1 MYDVIVV
8 GNGALGQSLALTLAR
23 RQIRVALVGQPD
35 RPWAAS
41 AAAGA
46 MLGCF
51 GEVTQSLV
59 RSEFGRAKLE
69 LDIRAAKL
77 WPEWSRQLAA
87 ESGGGDVRVASGT
100 TVILNAVGL
109 PGIDNANYAAIR
121 AELRRYD
128 EPFEDLEPADID
140 WLDPDPLARPLS
152 AFHIPGEHAVNAEL
166 LLDELR
172 LAFLQAGGTVIPEL
186 AVRVEYSHGKVD
198 GVVLASGTRLTAGHV
213 VLAAGARCQD
223 LLDTVPDVA
232 PSVPPLISG
241 YGVSLLVRTKDGTAP
256 SSVIRTPN
264 RAFAC
269 GLHVVPRTSGEVYV
283 GATNSV
289 MLEPVDMPK
298 ITDIHFLFECSTRQ
312 VRRKLNGS
320 ALSKV
325 QVGNRPLAL
334 DGYPLLGEAGIEG
347 LWMMTGTYRDGLHLS
362 PLLAREM
369 SSRILGE
376 EPEIDLEV
384 FQPVREPIQAA
395 TREEIVADTVT
406 HMLATG
412 YEYAWN
418 VPVGWPRIIEEQ
430 LRTAYLT
437 LADEIHPSF
446 TPPPEVLDAARTE
459 PGLVRALQDYYARY
473 PDSTAIR
480 IRAEAL
486 ALSSA
491 LTPLYSAGFSAHN
504 N

>member
-1 MYDVIVV
+1 MPKHDPGQMYDVIVV

-23 RQIRVALVGQPD
+23 RRIRVAMIGQPH

-59 RSEFGRAKLE
+59 SSEYGRAKLE
-69 LDIRAAKL
+69 LDVRAAKL
-77 WPEWSRQLAA
+77 WPEWSQELAA
-87 ESGGGDVRVASGT
+87 ESGGGDVRVANGT
-100 TVILNAVGL
+100 TVILNAVGV
-109 PGIDNANYAAIR
+109 PGIDDVNYAAIKR
-121 AELRRYD
+121 ELRRYD
-128 EPFEDLEPADID
+128 EPFEDVAPEDAD

-152 AFHIPGEHAVNAEL
+152 AFYIPGEHAVNAEL
-166 LLDELR
+166 LLDELN
-172 LAFLQAGGTVIPEL
+172 LAFLRAGGTVIPEL
-186 AVRVEYSHGKVD
+186 AVRVEYSRGKVD
-198 GVVLASGTRLTAGHV
+198 GVVLASGTRLTAAHV
-213 VLAAGARCQD
+213 VLAAGARSQD

-264 RAFAC
+264 RSFAC
-269 GLHVVPRTSGEVYV
+269 GLHVVPRKSGEVYV
-283 GATNSV
+283 GATNTV
-289 MLEPVDMPK
+289 TLEPVEMPK
-298 ITDIHFLFECSTRQ
+298 IADIHFLFECSIRQ
-312 VRRKLNGS
+312 VRRNLNGS

-325 QVGNRPLAL
+325 QVGNRPIAM
-334 DGYPLLGEAGIEG
+334 DGYPLLGEAGIAG

-376 EPEIDLEV
+376 EPAVDLEV
-384 FQPVREPIQAA
+384 FRPVRKPIQVA

-412 YEYAWN
+412 YEYAWD
-418 VPVGWPRIIEEQ
+418 VPVFWPPIIEEQ
-430 LRTAYLT
+430 MHTAYLK
-437 LADEIHPSF
+437 LADEIHPSL
-446 TPPPEVLDAARTE
+446 TPPPEVLDSAGDE
-459 PGLVRALQDYYARY
+459 PGLFKALKDYYAAY
-473 PDSTAIR
+473 
-480 IRAEAL
+480 
-486 ALSSA
+486 
-491 LTPLYSAGFSAHN
+491 
-504 N
+504 